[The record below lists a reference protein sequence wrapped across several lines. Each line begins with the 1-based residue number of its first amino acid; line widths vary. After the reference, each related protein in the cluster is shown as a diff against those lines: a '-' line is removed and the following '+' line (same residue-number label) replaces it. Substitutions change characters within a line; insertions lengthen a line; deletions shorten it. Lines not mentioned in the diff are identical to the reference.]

1 MYAIK
6 YNKEANSDEKL
17 SELYLIKIIKEIN
30 WHNTHVYVYWQ
41 RGQKSVLNKYN
52 LHFII
57 SLQTSERCAEIF

>member
-30 WHNTHVYVYWQ
+30 
-41 RGQKSVLNKYN
+41 
-52 LHFII
+52 
-57 SLQTSERCAEIF
+57 